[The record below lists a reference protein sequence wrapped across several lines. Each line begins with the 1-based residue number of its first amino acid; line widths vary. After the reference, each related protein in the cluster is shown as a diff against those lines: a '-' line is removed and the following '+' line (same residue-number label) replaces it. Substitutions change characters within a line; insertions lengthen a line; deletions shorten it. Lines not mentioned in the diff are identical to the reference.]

1 MKMLLLSSAEMLS
14 FPVRDVI
21 HPRVE
26 AENKTAEDVNHM
38 IYEIK

>member
-1 MKMLLLSSAEMLS
+1 MLLLSSAERVS

-21 HPRVE
+21 HSRVE
-26 AENKTAEDVNHM
+26 AENKAAEDVIHM